1 MFYVLNF
8 KDHTFFG
15 SSNARSI
22 GDKVTELLNGG
33 VSKDEVEIV
42 NAPDDMDLRM
52 TPDQFFENASDW
64 M

>member
-15 SSNARSI
+15 STNARRI
-22 GDKVTELLNGG
+22 ADKVTELLNGG
-33 VSKDEVEIV
+33 VSKDEIEIV
-42 NAPDDMDLRM
+42 NAPDDMGLRM
-52 TPDQFFENASDW
+52 TPDQFFENAPDW